1 MRISPQFKKEIFH
14 FFEESKLN
22 MCYQCGKC
30 ASFCPVFHNF
40 PKKFNPRKIIE
51 MANIGIE
58 SIIEGPEIWRCTTCY
73 ECVENCPQK
82 VNFVELIYAL
92 RNIAIKKG
100 YGPKEVLDE
109 IEAIKKYG
117 HILSVTERIKKMRE
131 GIGTSPEIFD
141 KGEILKRIFNKTGGK

>member
-1 MRISPQFKKEIFH
+1 MRVSPEFKREIFH

-30 ASFCPVFHNF
+30 ASFCPVFLEF

-58 SIIEGPEIWRCTTCY
+58 SVIEGPEIWRCTTCY

-100 YGPKEVLDE
+100 YGPKEVLEE

-117 HILSVTERIKKMRE
+117 HILSATERIKKIRE
-131 GIGTSPEIFD
+131 AIGIDPEIFD
-141 KGEILKRIFNKTGGK
+141 KKEIFDKIGGK